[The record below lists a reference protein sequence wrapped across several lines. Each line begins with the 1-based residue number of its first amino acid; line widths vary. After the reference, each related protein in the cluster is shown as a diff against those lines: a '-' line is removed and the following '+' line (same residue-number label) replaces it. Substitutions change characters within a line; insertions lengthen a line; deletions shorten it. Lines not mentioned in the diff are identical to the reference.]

1 MNTKTIKHK
10 TKLFWRYILILSKK
24 TSEQNVLII
33 ISVIIG
39 FIAAITVYLFEE
51 VVVGIREF
59 LSKQNGIDGINILY
73 FTLPVLGIIMVSLFV
88 NHVIKEPIGHG
99 VTRVIRA
106 ISHNKAML
114 KVHNTFSSAISGA
127 ITIGFG
133 GSVGPEAPIVMTG
146 SAIGSNIAKA
156 FRLNH
161 RSTAILLACG
171 AAAAVSAIFKAPIT
185 GVVFVLEILLIDM
198 SMKSIIP
205 ILIASVTSTSIIY
218 ALHGFTPVFGI
229 TIDKAPIDFS
239 HIPYYII
246 LAILTGL
253 ASSWLIYSS
262 SKIEGHFKKINK
274 QYKKWILGGV
284 VLSALIF
291 IFPPLYGQGYDSIN
305 NLLAIDTNSLFEN
318 SIFTEYKDNIYIVLG
333 YLFLITFA
341 KSVAMSC
348 TNAAGGVGGAFAP
361 SLFMGAFT
369 GYFTATILNLMF
381 GLDLPVTSFTLIG
394 MAGVMAG
401 AMDSPLTAI
410 FLIAEITGG
419 YKLFL
424 PLMLVSATSY
434 AISYFF
440 SPYSV
445 YTRELILAGDTM
457 SLTSDRSMIYIK
469 LDKLIEDNFSRLNEK
484 MKLGEII
491 KEVEKSNRN
500 LFPVLNDNQ
509 NLVGYIT
516 LDDIRKDMFVKG
528 LYDERTVLDYINIPT
543 QIINSND
550 NISVIL
556 EKFDISNT
564 WNLPVVDN
572 NNKYMG
578 FVSKSK
584 IFSEYRNE
592 LSK

>member
-1 MNTKTIKHK
+1 MNIDKVKYK
-10 TKLFWRYILILSKK
+10 ARLLWRYVLILSKK
-24 TSEQNVLII
+24 TSEQNLLIT
-33 ISVIIG
+33 ISVAIG
-39 FIAAITVYLFEE
+39 FVAAITVYIFEE
-51 VVVGIREF
+51 VVVGIRES
-59 LSKQNGIDGINILY
+59 LAKQNGIDGINILY
-73 FTLPVLGIIMVSLFV
+73 FTMPILGIILVTLFV
-88 NHVIKEPIGHG
+88 KHVVKEPIGHG
-99 VTRVIRA
+99 VTRVIRS
-106 ISHNKAML
+106 ITHNRAML
-114 KVHNTFSSAISGA
+114 KIHNTFSSAIAGA

-185 GVVFVLEILLIDM
+185 GVIFVLEILLIDM

-205 ILIASVTSTSIIY
+205 ILIAAVTSTSIIY
-218 ALHGFTPVFGI
+218 ALHGFTPVFMINLGS
-229 TIDKAPIDFS
+229 APINFS

-246 LAILTGL
+246 LAILAGL
-253 ASSWLIYSS
+253 ASSWIIYSS
-262 SKIEGHFKKINK
+262 SKIEGYFKKINK
-274 QYKKWILGGV
+274 QYKKWIIGGIAI
-284 VLSALIF
+284 SILIF
-291 IFPPLYGQGYDSIN
+291 LFPPLYGQGYNSIN
-305 NLLAIDTNSLFEN
+305 DLLAMNMDSLFEN
-318 SIFTEYKDNIYIVLG
+318 SIFIDYKDNVYVVLG
-333 YLFLITFA
+333 YLFLITIA
-341 KSVAMSC
+341 KSIAMSC
-348 TNAAGGVGGAFAP
+348 TNAAGGVGGVFAP
-361 SLFMGAFT
+361 SLFIGAFT

-381 GLDLPVTSFTLIG
+381 GLDLSVISFTLVA
-394 MAGVMAG
+394 MAGVMSG
-401 AMDSPLTAI
+401 AMDSPMTAI

-424 PLMLVSATSY
+424 PLMLVSAIAY

-445 YTRELILAGDTM
+445 YTRELVLSGDMM
-457 SLTSDRSMIYIK
+457 SLTSDRSMIYID
-469 LDKLIEDNFSRLNEK
+469 LHKLIENNFNKLDED
-484 MKLGEII
+484 MKLKDIV

-500 LFPVLNDNQ
+500 LFPVVNSNQ

-516 LDDIRKDMFVKG
+516 LDDIRKDMFIKE
-528 LYDERTVLDYINIPT
+528 LYDKRTVLDYINFPK
-543 QIINSND
+543 QIISSND

-556 EKFDISNT
+556 DKFDQSGA
-564 WNLPVVDN
+564 WNLPVIDAN
-572 NNKYMG
+572 DKYIG